1 MGGDD
6 VSVGGYELL
15 GADCSSEPC
24 LGSDRH
30 LVLNVQLIVR
40 KERTQRSSQVVTKL
54 PSFAGYLV
62 NSSIGIATN

>member
-40 KERTQRSSQVVTKL
+40 KERSSQVVTKL
-54 PSFAGYLV
+54 PSFSGYLV